1 MRLVARVIIVDTQD
15 THHPLRWRSNWPVVV
30 LRFVEVAAVV
40 VATPVVSVPP
50 MMAVSMTTP
59 SSLAVVPM
67 VTARATIG
75 VHVRAPVTE
84 DFIICDVGIPLSV
97 CPRVLGSL
105 EV

>member
-1 MRLVARVIIVDTQD
+1 MATCVQSVQNVKSLSFFT
-15 THHPLRWRSNWPVVV
+15 WPVVV

-75 VHVRAPVTE
+75 VHVRAPVTWKKGA
-84 DFIICDVGIPLSV
+84 VW
-97 CPRVLGSL
+97 
-105 EV
+105 